1 MNIKKK
7 VDQKIKLPS
16 NILAEKIVLAGMI
29 TNSSLMYKA
38 VGVVESEIFF
48 DARHQEIYDSIV
60 ETYKENEVIDILSIM
75 NQLTKKEKFECVA
88 ELNDIEK
95 IGRSVVNNEIFEEYL
110 YLLIDKF
117 LRRSIITGTLSLLE
131 MVANEMSPITAV
143 LSQFEALFLD
153 FNQNNSLSTSELQIT
168 SFLPSVIKGIE
179 QKYRDN
185 SRKHGLSSGFTS
197 LDKLTEGFQK
207 SDLIIIASRPG
218 MGKTAFV
225 LNIARNIAK
234 QKNTSLA
241 FFSLEMTVEQL
252 GYRILSSESRVPLSK
267 LKTGNISTQEWL
279 QIQGAVRQLSQVQ
292 LYIDDTP
299 RITITKLKSKI
310 YKILQNDEK
319 LSAVIVDYLQL
330 IESDLKLESRYQAL
344 SSITRSLKIMA
355 REFSIPLIV
364 LSQLSRNLES
374 RNNKRPLLSDL
385 KESGCISPY
394 SYVDLRNKSLQLRNK
409 YNFVKDKGF
418 AVDTKENVVTSY
430 IKRVYVNRNKLTYN
444 LITESGY
451 HLGASANHKI
461 LTNRGWRRLSALN
474 LGERLALIKTHQYN
488 SRSICVPQSRF
499 LYKEFEK
506 VESIHVHKKADLFDI
521 EMEELHNFVANKIV
535 VHNSIEQD
543 ADLVCMLYREAYYD
557 KEGENNNRAEL
568 SILKHRN
575 GPTGTIELKFAAEF
589 AEFTDLTRPEGLE
602 PSTLGF
608 GNLRSTN

>member
-1 MNIKKK
+1 MNIQKK

-16 NILAEKIVLAGMI
+16 NILAEKVVLAGII

-48 DARHQEIYDSIV
+48 DTRHQEIYDSIV
-60 ETYKENEVIDILSIM
+60 ETYEENEVIDILSIM
-75 NQLTKKEKFECVA
+75 NQLTKKEKFECIA

-131 MVANEMSPITAV
+131 IVANEMSPITAV

-185 SRKHGLSSGFTS
+185 NRKRGLSSGFTS

-267 LKTGNISTQEWL
+267 LKTGNINRQEWL
-279 QIQGAVRQLSQVQ
+279 QIQGAVKELSQVK

-310 YKILQNDEK
+310 YKILQSDEK

-355 REFSIPLIV
+355 REFSMPLIV

-385 KESGCISPY
+385 KESGCVSSY
-394 SYVDLRNKSLQLRNK
+394 SYVDLRNKTLQLRK
-409 YNFVKDKGF
+409 EYNFVNSRGFTVDK
-418 AVDTKENVVTSY
+418 KSNIVTSS
-430 IKRVYVNRNKLTYN
+430 IKRVYMNKSKLKYN

-461 LTNRGWRRLSALN
+461 LTDRGWRRLSTLN
-474 LGERLALIKTHQYN
+474 LGESIALIKTHQYN
-488 SRSICVPQSRF
+488 YRSKCVPQSRF

-506 VESIHVHKKADLFDI
+506 VESVHIDKKADLFDI
-521 EMEELHNFVANKIV
+521 EMEEIHNFVANKIV